1 VVHPRSNVR
10 VGACGGRIVLNLRY
24 SGLENGKLAS
34 VIGEVAHATVFGCDI
49 GDAAGGERGGSR
61 GDLMLILGGGPER
74 RRKPLAGRREAAG
87 AGGEMKVRR
96 APTGRENGGRGGMN
110 TGTGGG
116 MAGWTTHHWF
126 IKEALS
132 SALERAG

>member
-1 VVHPRSNVR
+1 MVHPRSNVR

-61 GDLMLILGGGPER
+61 GDLMLILGGGPLVHQR
-74 RRKPLAGRREAAG
+74 SIVVGAG
-87 AGGEMKVRR
+87 ASRVRVPARCGGEG
-96 APTGRENGGRGGMN
+96 PG
-110 TGTGGG
+110 
-116 MAGWTTHHWF
+116 
-126 IKEALS
+126 
-132 SALERAG
+132 